1 MRYRDRL
8 NCHSQVTRMLQAEMA
23 SNSMNK
29 IIHTWE
35 QQFGRAFICTGV
47 TLKWAPGHENLLAM
61 TGRSGGYISLGA
73 IAVPVTM

>member
-1 MRYRDRL
+1 
-8 NCHSQVTRMLQAEMA
+8 MLQAEMA
-23 SNSMNK
+23 SSSMNK

-35 QQFGRAFICTGV
+35 EQFGRAFTCTGV

-61 TGRSGGYISLGA
+61 PGRSGVYISLWA